1 MKPYISLFE
10 MSILKGLIAI
20 LKKKTFDI
28 YKKNPSKTLDG
39 DLLEIIENI
48 KNLKES
54 DSRYKN
60 MSMVE
65 ILEIVIKVSAN
76 VRRVWDA
83 LNKDKQDEII
93 EILEFLQSR
102 LKDE

>member
-1 MKPYISLFE
+1 M
-10 MSILKGLIAI
+10 
-20 LKKKTFDI
+20 
-28 YKKNPSKTLDG
+28 
-39 DLLEIIENI
+39 
-48 KNLKES
+48 KES